1 MNEDYLFDPNDQN
14 LGPSSPNPGPT
25 AQERQVREL
34 ESALAPYA
42 FQARE
47 LELPDDE
54 QPATSTGPQR
64 LQHSQ
69 ETFAGRRTWLTRA
82 AAAILLIGAALWF
95 ARHGSSEQPYA
106 IANLRGR
113 PTIDGRAAEGFANA
127 LVAGARIDCDA
138 ASQLELQVGGI
149 GRVTLEPG
157 SSLRLE
163 EPRAAGAKFQLFLES
178 GEIAASIFAAPRLF
192 QVGTPSGMAV
202 DLGCVYRARVEA
214 DGSTW
219 LSVETGQVAFETEQ
233 RRVVV
238 PAGAGVRAR
247 TGLGPGTPHWN
258 DSSAN
263 FRAALDQID
272 RIELQS
278 GNAEAETDPA
288 GSQGM
293 PSIDVALALILEGS
307 EDRDTLVYWNLIGH
321 RDSRVRN
328 AGARRLAQLAP
339 PPSGVELSACLAGDQ
354 AALEQWKESLP
365 WSW

>member
-14 LGPSSPNPGPT
+14 LGPNGPNPGRGE
-25 AQERQVREL
+25 QERQVREL
-34 ESALAPYA
+34 ESALAPFA
-42 FQARE
+42 FRARE
-47 LELPDDE
+47 LELPGPE
-54 QPATSTGPQR
+54 QPLPGEGTQQFPN
-64 LQHSQ
+64 SQ
-69 ETFAGRRTWLTRA
+69 APRAGRRTRRNLA
-82 AAAILLIGAALWF
+82 AAAILLIAAALWF
-95 ARHGSSEQPYA
+95 ALDKNSVQPYT

-113 PTIDGRAAEGFANA
+113 PTIDGQAAEGFASA
-127 LVAGARIDCDA
+127 LVAGRRIDCDA
-138 ASQLELQVGGI
+138 ASQLELRVGSI

-163 EPRAAGAKFQLFLES
+163 EPRAAGAQFQLYLES

-238 PAGAGVRAR
+238 PAGADVRAR

-258 DSSAN
+258 DSSAAY
-263 FRAALDQID
+263 RAALDQID
-272 RIELQS
+272 RIEVQS
-278 GNAEAETDPA
+278 EGAIAETAPSGAHDTPA
-288 GSQGM
+288 
-293 PSIDVALALILEGS
+293 IDVALALVLEGS

-321 RDSRVRN
+321 PDSRVRN

-339 PPSGVELSACLAGDQ
+339 PPNGVDLSTCLAGDQ
-354 AALEQWKESLP
+354 AALEQWKEALP